1 MSAEPDTDPDDL
13 LAAEYVL
20 GVLDLAHRAKASE
33 KAKRDPNF
41 AAKITAWENRLSD
54 LNDDYDPIPATNLL
68 PQIEARLFGK
78 SRRISWSWLDNPL
91 GQSVLAAIS
100 VVVLAIMLQ
109 WGPASVM
116 TTTLTAEASP
126 VRYLARVEGDSLT
139 LQRTAGGPAP
149 NGHSYELWI
158 IIDGQ
163 EPLSLGLLGE
173 TLSLPA
179 PDAEL
184 GYVLA
189 VTTEPEGG
197 APGGIPTGDIVAAG
211 QFEKI

>member
-1 MSAEPDTDPDDL
+1 MSAEPETDPDDL

-20 GVLDLAHRAKASE
+20 GVLDMADRTKAAE
-33 KAKRDPNF
+33 MAKRDPHF
-41 AAKITAWENRLSD
+41 AAKVAAWEHRLSD
-54 LNDDYDPIPATNLL
+54 LNEDYDPAPVANLM

-78 SRRISWSWLDNPL
+78 PRRISWSWLDNPL

-100 VVVLAIMLQ
+100 VVILAILLQ
-109 WGPASVM
+109 WGPAEVM
-116 TTTLTAEASP
+116 TTTLTADASP
-126 VRYLARVEGDSLT
+126 VRYLARVEGASLT

-158 IIDGQ
+158 IVDGQ
-163 EPLSLGLLGE
+163 QPLSLGLLGE

-179 PDAEL
+179 PDAEM

-189 VTTEPEGG
+189 VTTEPLGG
-197 APGGIPTGDIVAAG
+197 APGGIPTGNIVASG
-211 QFEKI
+211 RFEKI